1 MVLAGVAGIKKKAV
15 RTLADNLVAFPG
27 ITYPRAV
34 TYEEHCGLWLQI
46 ERARIQQAAPLALA
60 IHAALS
66 HDPLGREW
74 ADALAKTE
82 AEVSTR
88 EATTM
93 ASIARLRNA
102 TGAQWDAART
112 QVEDAQA
119 ALDSSITAFETS
131 LL

>member
-82 AEVSTR
+82 AEV
-88 EATTM
+88 EEVKYQM
-93 ASIARLRNA
+93 
-102 TGAQWDAART
+102 DAARL
-112 QVEDAQA
+112 DAKIKA
-119 ALDSSITAFETS
+119 KRGW
-131 LL
+131 